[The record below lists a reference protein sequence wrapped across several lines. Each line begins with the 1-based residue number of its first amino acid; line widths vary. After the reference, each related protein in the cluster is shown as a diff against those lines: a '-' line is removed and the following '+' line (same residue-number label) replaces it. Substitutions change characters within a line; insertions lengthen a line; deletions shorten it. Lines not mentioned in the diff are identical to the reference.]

1 MKRKFAALFLL
12 LALLLAVSAL
22 ADTQGLLTLPAGT
35 TVIEEEAF
43 AGLTS
48 ATEFD
53 LPASV
58 TQIGAGAFRGAGSG
72 SAQLRYYFPTEG
84 LTVAPGAFDSCRATV
99 KVNGTELPRIY
110 YTVSDS
116 GATVTG
122 SGGNLTDVVIPDTLG
137 GKPVVAIGSNAFNGR
152 NAMTSVTIPDSVVS
166 LGASAFRDCSS
177 LTQITLPAGI
187 TALPNSVFQG
197 DRKLEQVN
205 LQGALTAIG
214 NDAFNDCYVL
224 AFDIPATVTQIGD
237 YAFRYCRA
245 LTQATIPSGVTALA
259 KGIFTHCEN
268 LQSVQLPQGLQSIGQ
283 AAFDYCVALTGIDLP
298 TGLTSLGTQVFYD
311 CRALTSVSLPAGI
324 TALPSET
331 FRGCYALTQVDL
343 PSGLASIGSNVFYDC
358 QALRTVSLP
367 AGVTALPNDAFRYW
381 TGLTGIQLPSGLT
394 TLGTSVFR
402 DCRALTS
409 ISLPA
414 GITTLPNDTF
424 YNCSAL
430 AEISLPTGLTALGTN
445 VFYYCTALTEIDLP
459 AGVTALPNE
468 TFCGCYAL
476 ADIDLTRITSLGNN
490 VFRECRALTEVTIP
504 EGVTALPQS
513 AFEGDTGL
521 QQVHLPSTLATINN
535 YAFYNC
541 KALTEI
547 TIPAGVTA
555 IPDGAFQKCAALE
568 SVQLPAGVE
577 SIAQNAF
584 RECTKLTQINF
595 PAGLTSIG
603 NEAFRDTCVGQTANA
618 VYVLP
623 DSVETFGSSAF
634 YNCGAGLLVAKG
646 SERENFVKT
655 NGYTFTYDANTGFR
669 YQYKSNAQ
677 YLVAYKGP
685 GGSVTIPAEAAIIG
699 ENAFANNTAVT
710 AVTIPN
716 TVTVLDRQAFRYC
729 TNLARVTMA
738 DSVTLIDE
746 RAFAYCANL
755 TDVTF
760 SANLTSIGADAF
772 DYACTAAGT
781 HFYRLP
787 DHIATLGWTPFSDC
801 GAVMCFNRG
810 SDTAALFKQNQY
822 IYTYNG
828 ETDFRYRW
836 YSGEGTEGHQERLM
850 QYVGSAATV
859 NIPGYVWMISDDAF
873 RNNTAVTKVVIPE
886 GVTRISFS
894 AFRDCTHLTDV
905 TFPNTLTLIDSN
917 AFNGCGS
924 AAQASFCFNLPD
936 SITGVGEY
944 VFQNSPAILT
954 CGINSTTAGTIS
966 NRGWSFARNDR
977 PNELDFRY
985 RWDYFDHVWNWGLYD
1000 YAGSLSSVLLP
1011 DDCRH
1016 VNSAM
1021 FQQKPDLELKCNQ
1034 LSDTALGLSEAE
1046 LNFTF
1051 PGHEGL
1057 RYRIID
1063 GALNLTGCVGTPTE
1077 LIIPQAAAYIN
1088 AGWEEHV
1095 NSHSFEN
1102 RTTLTRLVL
1111 PEGMLKIKDSAF
1123 KGCLNLTDVTF
1134 PDSLRVLENHAFEQ
1148 CGKNADSLHYYV
1160 LPDSMTSISTNV
1172 DAGWGAFT
1180 DINMGRISCNP
1191 DTKTALQL
1199 SGIDTYNHNGSYLFA
1214 LKGHETDGLLYQYR
1228 QYTVNGEPVNRL
1240 ELRRYEGSGAAVY
1253 IPADTGLYRIENNVF
1268 KDHQELLQVTMPDGL
1283 VEIGDSA
1290 FSGCTLLHGGAEEFV
1305 IQVPSTVKRIQN
1317 NAFYEVGSGYTANR
1331 FYLVLPGALEE
1342 FYISAITYCNAV
1354 FVAPGGLAATV
1365 LYDNWYYYY
1374 TTLADAKAKTNC
1386 QYQRYVVDGMEVEHV
1401 HYGKR

>member
-137 GKPVVAIGSNAFNGR
+137 GKPVVAIGKDAFSGQS
-152 NAMTSVTIPDSVVS
+152 AMTRVMVPDTVVS
-166 LGASAFRDCSS
+166 LGQNAFR
-177 LTQITLPAGI
+177 
-187 TALPNSVFQG
+187 N
-197 DRKLEQVN
+197 
-205 LQGALTAIG
+205 
-214 NDAFNDCYVL
+214 
-224 AFDIPATVTQIGD
+224 
-237 YAFRYCRA
+237 
-245 LTQATIPSGVTALA
+245 
-259 KGIFTHCEN
+259 
-268 LQSVQLPQGLQSIGQ
+268 
-283 AAFDYCVALTGIDLP
+283 
-298 TGLTSLGTQVFYD
+298 
-311 CRALTSVSLPAGI
+311 
-324 TALPSET
+324 
-331 FRGCYALTQVDL
+331 
-343 PSGLASIGSNVFYDC
+343 C
-358 QALRTVSLP
+358 QALTEINLP
-367 AGVTALPNDAFRYW
+367 AGVTALPNDAF
-381 TGLTGIQLPSGLT
+381 
-394 TLGTSVFR
+394 F
-402 DCRALTS
+402 
-409 ISLPA
+409 
-414 GITTLPNDTF
+414 
-424 YNCSAL
+424 
-430 AEISLPTGLTALGTN
+430 
-445 VFYYCTALTEIDLP
+445 
-459 AGVTALPNE
+459 
-468 TFCGCYAL
+468 GCYAL
-476 ADIDLTRITSLGNN
+476 AEIDLTGINSLGSNAL
-490 VFRECRALTEVTIP
+490 RGCRSLTEVTIP
-504 EGVTALPQS
+504 EGITTLPS
-513 AFEGDTGL
+513 SLLEDATGL
-521 QQVHLPSTLATINN
+521 TQVHLPSTLTTINN

-547 TIPAGVTA
+547 AIPAGVTA
-555 IPDGAFQKCAALE
+555 IPYGAFQKCSALE

-623 DSVETFGSSAF
+623 DSVETFGSSVF

-655 NGYTFTYDANTGFR
+655 NGYTFTYDANTGFH
-669 YQYKSNAQ
+669 YQYKKVNSVDTL
-677 YLVAYKGP
+677 YLTAYKGP
-685 GGSVTIPAEAAIIG
+685 GGSVTIPAEAAVIG

-716 TVTVLDRQAFRYC
+716 TVTALDRQAFRYC
-729 TNLARVTMA
+729 TSLARITMA

-836 YSGEGTEGHQERLM
+836 YNNEGTEGHQERLM

-905 TFPNTLTLIDSN
+905 TFPSTLTLIDSN

-1000 YAGSLSSVLLP
+1000 YVGSLSSVLLP

-1063 GALNLTGCVGTPTE
+1063 SALNLTGCVGTPTE
-1077 LIIPQAAAYIN
+1077 LIIPQATAYIN

-1123 KGCLNLTDVTF
+1123 MGCLNLTDVTF
-1134 PDSLRVLENHAFEQ
+1134 PDSLQVLENHAFEQ

-1180 DINMGRISCNP
+1180 DINMGRVSCNP
-1191 DTKTALQL
+1191 DTKTAIQL

-1268 KDHQELLQVTMPDGL
+1268 KDHQELQQVTMPDGL

-1317 NAFYEVGSGYTANR
+1317 NAFCEVGSGYTANR

-1342 FYISAITYCNAV
+1342 FYISAITNCNAV

-1386 QYQRYVVDGMEVEHV
+1386 QYQRYVVDGMEVDHV

>member
-137 GKPVVAIGSNAFNGR
+137 GKPVVAIGKDAFSGQS
-152 NAMTSVTIPDSVVS
+152 AMTRVMVPDTVVS
-166 LGASAFRDCSS
+166 LGQNAFR
-177 LTQITLPAGI
+177 
-187 TALPNSVFQG
+187 N
-197 DRKLEQVN
+197 
-205 LQGALTAIG
+205 
-214 NDAFNDCYVL
+214 
-224 AFDIPATVTQIGD
+224 
-237 YAFRYCRA
+237 
-245 LTQATIPSGVTALA
+245 
-259 KGIFTHCEN
+259 
-268 LQSVQLPQGLQSIGQ
+268 
-283 AAFDYCVALTGIDLP
+283 
-298 TGLTSLGTQVFYD
+298 
-311 CRALTSVSLPAGI
+311 
-324 TALPSET
+324 
-331 FRGCYALTQVDL
+331 
-343 PSGLASIGSNVFYDC
+343 C
-358 QALRTVSLP
+358 QALTEINLP
-367 AGVTALPNDAFRYW
+367 AGVTALPNDAF
-381 TGLTGIQLPSGLT
+381 
-394 TLGTSVFR
+394 F
-402 DCRALTS
+402 
-409 ISLPA
+409 
-414 GITTLPNDTF
+414 
-424 YNCSAL
+424 
-430 AEISLPTGLTALGTN
+430 
-445 VFYYCTALTEIDLP
+445 
-459 AGVTALPNE
+459 
-468 TFCGCYAL
+468 GCYAL
-476 ADIDLTRITSLGNN
+476 AEIDLTGINSLGSNAL
-490 VFRECRALTEVTIP
+490 RGCRSLTEVTIP
-504 EGVTALPQS
+504 EGITTLPS
-513 AFEGDTGL
+513 SLLEDATGL
-521 QQVHLPSTLATINN
+521 TQVHLPSTLTAINN

-547 TIPAGVTA
+547 TIPAGITA
-555 IPDGAFQKCAALE
+555 IPNGAFQKCSALE

-655 NGYTFTYDANTGFR
+655 NGYTFTYDANTGFH
-669 YQYKSNAQ
+669 YQYKKVNSVDTL
-677 YLVAYKGP
+677 YLTAYKGP
-685 GGSVTIPAEAAIIG
+685 GGSVTIPAEAAVIG

-716 TVTVLDRQAFRYC
+716 TVTALDKQAFRYC
-729 TNLARVTMA
+729 TSLARVTMA

-810 SDTAALFKQNQY
+810 SDTAALFRSNNNTSS
-822 IYTYNG
+822 ILYTYTG

-977 PNELDFRY
+977 PNELDIRY

-1063 GALNLTGCVGTPTE
+1063 SALNLTGCVGTPTE

-1095 NSHSFEN
+1095 NTRSFEN
-1102 RTTLTRLVL
+1102 RTSLTKLVL
-1111 PEGMLKIKDSAF
+1111 PEGMIRVKDSAF
-1123 KGCLNLTDVTF
+1123 MGCLNLTDITF

-1180 DINMGRISCNP
+1180 DINMGRVSCNP
-1191 DTKTALQL
+1191 DTTTAFQL

-1317 NAFYEVGSGYTANR
+1317 NAFYEVGNGYTANR

-1354 FVAPGGLAATV
+1354 FVAPGGLAAQE
-1365 LYDNWYYYY
+1365 LYNNWYYYY
-1374 TTLADAKAKTNC
+1374 TTLADAKAGTNC
-1386 QYQRYVVDGMEVEHV
+1386 QYQRYYVNNLEEDHI

>member
-137 GKPVVAIGSNAFNGR
+137 GKPVVAIGKDAFSGQS
-152 NAMTSVTIPDSVVS
+152 AMTRVVVPDTVVS
-166 LGASAFRDCSS
+166 LG
-177 LTQITLPAGI
+177 Q
-187 TALPNSVFQG
+187 N
-197 DRKLEQVN
+197 
-205 LQGALTAIG
+205 
-214 NDAFNDCYVL
+214 
-224 AFDIPATVTQIGD
+224 
-237 YAFRYCRA
+237 AFRYCQA
-245 LTQATIPSGVTALA
+245 LTEI
-259 KGIFTHCEN
+259 N
-268 LQSVQLPQGLQSIGQ
+268 
-283 AAFDYCVALTGIDLP
+283 
-298 TGLTSLGTQVFYD
+298 
-311 CRALTSVSLPAGI
+311 
-324 TALPSET
+324 
-331 FRGCYALTQVDL
+331 
-343 PSGLASIGSNVFYDC
+343 
-358 QALRTVSLP
+358 LP
-367 AGVTALPNDAFRYW
+367 AGVTALPNDAF
-381 TGLTGIQLPSGLT
+381 
-394 TLGTSVFR
+394 F
-402 DCRALTS
+402 
-409 ISLPA
+409 
-414 GITTLPNDTF
+414 
-424 YNCSAL
+424 
-430 AEISLPTGLTALGTN
+430 
-445 VFYYCTALTEIDLP
+445 
-459 AGVTALPNE
+459 
-468 TFCGCYAL
+468 GCYAL
-476 ADIDLTRITSLGNN
+476 AEIDLTGINSLGSNAL
-490 VFRECRALTEVTIP
+490 RGCRSLTEVTIP
-504 EGVTALPQS
+504 EGITTLPS
-513 AFEGDTGL
+513 SLLEDATGL
-521 QQVHLPSTLATINN
+521 TQVHLPSTLTAINN

-547 TIPAGVTA
+547 TIPAGITA
-555 IPDGAFQKCAALE
+555 IPNGAFQKCSALE

-603 NEAFRDTCVGQTANA
+603 NEAFRDTCVGQAANA

-669 YQYKSNAQ
+669 YQYKKVNSVDTL
-677 YLVAYKGP
+677 YLTAYKGP
-685 GGSVTIPAEAAIIG
+685 GGSVTIPAEAAVIG

-716 TVTVLDRQAFRYC
+716 TVTALDKQAFRYC
-729 TNLARVTMA
+729 TSLARVTMA

-905 TFPNTLTLIDSN
+905 TFPSTLTLIDSN

-936 SITGVGEY
+936 GITGVGEY
-944 VFQNSPAILT
+944 VFQNSPVILT

-1123 KGCLNLTDVTF
+1123 MGCLNLTDVTF
-1134 PDSLRVLENHAFEQ
+1134 PDSLQVLENHAFEQ

-1180 DINMGRISCNP
+1180 DINMGRVSCNP
-1191 DTKTALQL
+1191 NTTTALQL

-1240 ELRRYEGSGAAVY
+1240 ELRCYEGSGAAVY

-1354 FVAPGGLAATV
+1354 FVAPGGLAAQE
-1365 LYDNWYYYY
+1365 LYNNWYYYY
-1374 TTLADAKAKTNC
+1374 ATLADAKAKTNC
-1386 QYQRYVVDGMEVEHV
+1386 LYQPYIVNGVEVQHD

>member
-137 GKPVVAIGSNAFNGR
+137 GKPVVAIGKDAFSGQS
-152 NAMTSVTIPDSVVS
+152 AMTRVMVPDTVVS
-166 LGASAFRDCSS
+166 LGQNAFR
-177 LTQITLPAGI
+177 
-187 TALPNSVFQG
+187 N
-197 DRKLEQVN
+197 
-205 LQGALTAIG
+205 
-214 NDAFNDCYVL
+214 
-224 AFDIPATVTQIGD
+224 
-237 YAFRYCRA
+237 
-245 LTQATIPSGVTALA
+245 
-259 KGIFTHCEN
+259 
-268 LQSVQLPQGLQSIGQ
+268 
-283 AAFDYCVALTGIDLP
+283 
-298 TGLTSLGTQVFYD
+298 
-311 CRALTSVSLPAGI
+311 
-324 TALPSET
+324 
-331 FRGCYALTQVDL
+331 
-343 PSGLASIGSNVFYDC
+343 C
-358 QALRTVSLP
+358 QALTEINLP
-367 AGVTALPNDAFRYW
+367 AGVTALPNDAF
-381 TGLTGIQLPSGLT
+381 
-394 TLGTSVFR
+394 F
-402 DCRALTS
+402 
-409 ISLPA
+409 
-414 GITTLPNDTF
+414 
-424 YNCSAL
+424 
-430 AEISLPTGLTALGTN
+430 
-445 VFYYCTALTEIDLP
+445 
-459 AGVTALPNE
+459 
-468 TFCGCYAL
+468 GCYAL
-476 ADIDLTRITSLGNN
+476 AEIDLTGINSLGSNAL
-490 VFRECRALTEVTIP
+490 RGCRSLTEVTIP
-504 EGVTALPQS
+504 EGITTLPS
-513 AFEGDTGL
+513 SLLEDATGL
-521 QQVHLPSTLATINN
+521 TQVHLPSTLTTINN

-547 TIPAGVTA
+547 AIPAGVTA
-555 IPDGAFQKCAALE
+555 IPYGAFQKCSALE

-623 DSVETFGSSAF
+623 DSVETFGSSVF

-655 NGYTFTYDANTGFR
+655 NGYTFTYDANTGFH
-669 YQYKSNAQ
+669 YQYKKVNSVDTL
-677 YLVAYKGP
+677 YLTAYKGP
-685 GGSVTIPAEAAIIG
+685 GGSVTIPAEAAVIG

-716 TVTVLDRQAFRYC
+716 TVTALDRQAFRYC
-729 TNLARVTMA
+729 TSLARITMA

-836 YSGEGTEGHQERLM
+836 YNNEGTEGHQERLM

-905 TFPNTLTLIDSN
+905 TFPSTLTLIDSN

-936 SITGVGEY
+936 GITGVGEY
-944 VFQNSPAILT
+944 VFQNSPVILT

-1102 RTTLTRLVL
+1102 RTSLTRLVL
-1111 PEGMLKIKDSAF
+1111 PEGMIRVKDSAF
-1123 KGCLNLTDVTF
+1123 MGCLNLTDITF
-1134 PDSLRVLENHAFEQ
+1134 PDSLQVLENHAFEQ

-1180 DINMGRISCNP
+1180 DINMGRVSCNP
-1191 DTKTALQL
+1191 DTTTALQL

-1290 FSGCTLLHGGAEEFV
+1290 FNGCTLLHGGAEEFV

-1386 QYQRYVVDGMEVEHV
+1386 LYQPYIVNGVEVQHD

>member
-12 LALLLAVSAL
+12 LVLALAVSAL

-35 TVIEEEAF
+35 TTIEAEAF

-58 TQIGAGAFRGAGSG
+58 TTIGSGAFRDTGSG
-72 SAQLRYYFPTEG
+72 SAQLRYYYPTEG
-84 LTVAPGAFDSCRATV
+84 LTVAPGAFDNCRATV

-110 YTVSDS
+110 YTLSDS
-116 GATVTG
+116 GATITG

-137 GKPVVAIGSNAFNGR
+137 GKPVVAIGKDAFSGRTAMTRVVIPDTVTSLGQNAFRSCRALTKITLPSG
-152 NAMTSVTIPDSVVS
+152 VTS
-166 LGASAFRDCSS
+166 LGSGVFNDCQA
-177 LTQITLPAGI
+177 LTEINLPAGI
-187 TALPNSVFQG
+187 TALPNEAFSFCI
-197 DRKLEQVN
+197 
-205 LQGALTAIG
+205 AL
-214 NDAFNDCYVL
+214 
-224 AFDIPATVTQIGD
+224 P
-237 YAFRYCRA
+237 
-245 LTQATIPSGVTALA
+245 
-259 KGIFTHCEN
+259 E
-268 LQSVQLPQGLQSIGQ
+268 
-283 AAFDYCVALTGIDLP
+283 IDLP
-298 TGLTSLGTQVFYD
+298 
-311 CRALTSVSLPAGI
+311 A
-324 TALPSET
+324 
-331 FRGCYALTQVDL
+331 
-343 PSGLASIGSNVFYDC
+343 
-358 QALRTVSLP
+358 
-367 AGVTALPNDAFRYW
+367 
-381 TGLTGIQLPSGLT
+381 GLT
-394 TLGTSVFR
+394 TLGNAVFK
-402 DCRALTS
+402 DCR
-409 ISLPA
+409 
-414 GITTLPNDTF
+414 
-424 YNCSAL
+424 
-430 AEISLPTGLTALGTN
+430 
-445 VFYYCTALTEIDLP
+445 ALTEIDLP
-459 AGVTALPNE
+459 AGVTALPNDA
-468 TFCGCYAL
+468 FYGCYAL
-476 ADIDLTRITSLGNN
+476 TEIDLSGITSLGSNAL
-490 VFRECRALTEVTIP
+490 RSCWSLTEVTIP
-504 EGVTALPQS
+504 ASITVLPTS
-513 AFEGDTGL
+513 LFEDAIGL
-521 QQVHLPSTLATINN
+521 AQVHLPGTLTTINN
-535 YAFYNC
+535 YAFYGC

-555 IPDGAFQKCAALE
+555 IPYGAFHKCSALQ
-568 SVQLPAGVE
+568 SVQLPAGVT

-595 PAGLTSIG
+595 PASLTSIG
-603 NEAFRDTCVGQTANA
+603 NEAFRDTCVGQAANA
-618 VYVLP
+618 VYTLP
-623 DSVETFGSSAF
+623 ASVETIGSSAF

-646 SERENFVKT
+646 SERENYVKT

-669 YQYKSNAQ
+669 YQYKKVNNVDTL
-677 YLVAYKGP
+677 YLTAYKGP
-685 GGSVTIPAEAAIIG
+685 GGSVTIPAEAAVIG
-699 ENAFANNTAVT
+699 EDAFANNTAIT

-716 TVTVLDRQAFRYC
+716 TVTALDKQAFRYC
-729 TNLARVTMA
+729 TSLARVTMA

-772 DYACTAAGT
+772 DYACTASDT

-787 DHIATLGWTPFSDC
+787 DHIATLGATPFSNC
-801 GAVMCFNRG
+801 GAVPCFNRG
-810 SDTAALFKQNQY
+810 SDTAALFRANNNTKD
-822 IYTYNG
+822 ILYTYTG

-850 QYVGSAATV
+850 QYAGSAATV
-859 NIPGYVWMISDDAF
+859 NIPPYVWMISDDSF
-873 RNNTAVTKVVIPE
+873 RNNTAITKVVIPE
-886 GVTRISFS
+886 GVIRISFS
-894 AFRDCTHLTDV
+894 AFRDCVNLTDIS
-905 TFPNTLTLIDSN
+905 FPSTLTLIDSN

-936 SITGVGEY
+936 GITGVGEY

-954 CGINSTTAGTIS
+954 CGINSTTADSLS

-1046 LNFTF
+1046 MNFTF

-1063 GALNLTGCVGTPTE
+1063 GALNLMGCVGTPTQ
-1077 LIIPQAAAYIN
+1077 LIIPQATAYIN

-1095 NSHSFEN
+1095 NSHGFED
-1102 RTTLTRLVL
+1102 RTTLTKLVL
-1111 PEGMLKIKDSAF
+1111 PEGMVKIKDSAF

-1134 PDSLRVLENHAFEQ
+1134 PDSLKVIENNAFAQ
-1148 CGKNADSLHYYV
+1148 CGNNADFLHYYA
-1160 LPDSMTSISTNV
+1160 LPDNMTSISTNV
-1172 DAGWGAFT
+1172 AAGWGAFT
-1180 DINMGRISCNP
+1180 NINMGRISCNP
-1191 DTKTALQL
+1191 DTSTALQL

-1228 QYTVNGEPVNRL
+1228 QYTVNDEPVNRL

-1268 KDHQELLQVTMPDGL
+1268 LDHQELLQVTMPDGL
-1283 VEIGDSA
+1283 VEIGENA

-1317 NAFYEVGSGYTANR
+1317 SAFYEVGSGYTANR
-1331 FYLVLPGALEE
+1331 FYMVLPSALEE
-1342 FYISAITYCNAV
+1342 FYISAITDCNAV
-1354 FVAPGGLAATV
+1354 FVASGGLAATA
-1365 LYDNWYYYY
+1365 LFDNWYYYY
-1374 TTLADAKAKTNC
+1374 ATLADAKAGTNC
-1386 QYQRYVVDGMEVEHV
+1386 HYRRYYVDNLEEQHV

>member
-137 GKPVVAIGSNAFNGR
+137 GKPVVAIGKDAFSGQS
-152 NAMTSVTIPDSVVS
+152 AMTRVMVPDTVVS
-166 LGASAFRDCSS
+166 LGQNAFR
-177 LTQITLPAGI
+177 
-187 TALPNSVFQG
+187 N
-197 DRKLEQVN
+197 
-205 LQGALTAIG
+205 
-214 NDAFNDCYVL
+214 
-224 AFDIPATVTQIGD
+224 
-237 YAFRYCRA
+237 
-245 LTQATIPSGVTALA
+245 
-259 KGIFTHCEN
+259 
-268 LQSVQLPQGLQSIGQ
+268 
-283 AAFDYCVALTGIDLP
+283 
-298 TGLTSLGTQVFYD
+298 
-311 CRALTSVSLPAGI
+311 
-324 TALPSET
+324 
-331 FRGCYALTQVDL
+331 
-343 PSGLASIGSNVFYDC
+343 C
-358 QALRTVSLP
+358 QALTEINLP
-367 AGVTALPNDAFRYW
+367 AGVTALPNDAF
-381 TGLTGIQLPSGLT
+381 
-394 TLGTSVFR
+394 F
-402 DCRALTS
+402 
-409 ISLPA
+409 
-414 GITTLPNDTF
+414 
-424 YNCSAL
+424 
-430 AEISLPTGLTALGTN
+430 
-445 VFYYCTALTEIDLP
+445 
-459 AGVTALPNE
+459 
-468 TFCGCYAL
+468 GCYAL
-476 ADIDLTRITSLGNN
+476 AEIDLTGINSLGSNAL
-490 VFRECRALTEVTIP
+490 RGCRSLTEVTIP
-504 EGVTALPQS
+504 EGITTLPS
-513 AFEGDTGL
+513 SLLEDATGL
-521 QQVHLPSTLATINN
+521 TQVHLPSTLTTINN

-547 TIPAGVTA
+547 AIPAGVTA
-555 IPDGAFQKCAALE
+555 IPYGAFQKCSALE

-623 DSVETFGSSAF
+623 DSVETFGSGAF

-655 NGYTFTYDANTGFR
+655 NGYTFTYDANTGFH
-669 YQYKSNAQ
+669 YQYKKVNSVDTL
-677 YLVAYKGP
+677 YLTAYKGP
-685 GGSVTIPAEAAIIG
+685 GGSVTIPAEAAVIG

-716 TVTVLDRQAFRYC
+716 TVTALDKQAFRYC
-729 TNLARVTMA
+729 TSLARVTMA

-836 YSGEGTEGHQERLM
+836 YNNEGTEGHQERLM

-977 PNELDFRY
+977 PNELDIRY

-1063 GALNLTGCVGTPTE
+1063 SALNLTGCVGTPTE

-1095 NSHSFEN
+1095 NTRSFEN
-1102 RTTLTRLVL
+1102 RTSLTKLVL
-1111 PEGMLKIKDSAF
+1111 PEGMVKIKDSAF
-1123 KGCLNLTDVTF
+1123 KGCLNLTDITF

-1180 DINMGRISCNP
+1180 DINMGRVSCNP
-1191 DTKTALQL
+1191 DTTTAFQL

-1290 FSGCTLLHGGAEEFV
+1290 FNGCTLLHGGAEEFV

-1386 QYQRYVVDGMEVEHV
+1386 LYQPYIVNGVEVQHD